1 MTKEEFLNLNIE
13 DKINY
18 INKKLSEGQTVIR
31 IREDI
36 GIGEKALQRIIK
48 EAGYKYL
55 QREKMYAKE
64 PANGS
69 EANEGTS
76 SIQKDKEITI
86 SIEDNKPT
94 ISLHEGVKEDLLQL
108 LSIKE
113 ELFDLVT
120 ERRQRAYK
128 EPANVIE
135 VIQDQGIKIE
145 LDDSEI
151 VKKTVRGN
159 KTVFD
164 SWNKFCDENKE
175 FSKQDLLSM
184 ALLEYI
190 NKYKN

>member
-18 INKKLSEGQTVIR
+18 INKKLSEGKTVIR
-31 IREDI
+31 IREDL
-36 GIGEKALQRIIK
+36 GIGEKALQKIIK
-48 EAGYKYL
+48 DNGYKYL
-55 QREKMYAKE
+55 QGKRMYAKE
-64 PANGS
+64 PTNSS
-69 EANEGTS
+69 EANKRTS
-76 SIQKDKEITI
+76 SVQEDKRLAVSTD
-86 SIEDNKPT
+86 DNIPT
-94 ISLHEGVKEDLLQL
+94 LSLQEGIKEDLLQL

-145 LDDSEI
+145 LDDSEVI
-151 VKKTVRGN
+151 KRTVRGN

-164 SWNKFCDENKE
+164 KWDKFCSENKE

-190 NKYKN
+190 NKY

>member
-31 IREDI
+31 IREDL
-36 GIGEKALQRIIK
+36 GIGEKALQKIIK
-48 EAGYKYL
+48 DNGYKYL
-55 QREKMYAKE
+55 QGKRMYDKE
-64 PANGS
+64 PTNGS
-69 EANEGTS
+69 EANKRTS
-76 SIQKDKEITI
+76 SVQEDKELTI
-86 SIEDNKPT
+86 STEDNKHT

-128 EPANVIE
+128 EPTSVIE

-145 LDDSEI
+145 LDDSEVI
-151 VKKTVRGN
+151 KRTVRGN

-164 SWNKFCDENKE
+164 KWDKFCSENKE

-190 NKYKN
+190 NKY